1 MNPIV
6 CGKVR
11 AVQDFTKDIQGD
23 RGVGVIIH
31 GDASFAGQGVV
42 YETMQFAELHKYK
55 THGVV
60 HIVINNQLGF
70 TTVPKD
76 ARSGL
81 FCTDLAKSLDS
92 PVFHVNADEPELVE
106 GIIKLAFEYRQKF
119 KKDVFVDI
127 IGYRRYG
134 HNELDQPGFTQPL
147 MYKTI
152 EKTLP
157 VFEKYS
163 RKLIAD
169 GVIDEKYKQDLIKK
183 YFSDFDKAYE
193 NSRNHVFNR
202 YDWIPKPW
210 EEIRLPS
217 LWGNVKDTGVPISI
231 LRELSD
237 KINVIPDGF
246 HTHPQI
252 RKFYEQRHAAVKEGL
267 QIDFATSEALAFASL
282 LYEGYGVRLSGQDV
296 ERGTFSHRHSVLKD
310 QTENKSYTPLQSVI
324 KEGESHNLSICNS
337 HLSEFGVLGFEY
349 GYSLAHPNVLVMW
362 EAQFGDF
369 ANGAQIMIDNYIS
382 SGESKWGVQSGV
394 TLLLPHGMDG
404 QGPEHSSA
412 RIERFLQ
419 LSDDDLHKVGSGKRE
434 KLKDQI
440 RDSNIQVVQCS
451 NTANYFHCLRRQMR
465 RPFRKPLIM
474 FNSKKLLRYKGVSYF
489 F

>member
-1 MNPIV
+1 
-6 CGKVR
+6 
-11 AVQDFTKDIQGD
+11 
-23 RGVGVIIH
+23 
-31 GDASFAGQGVV
+31 
-42 YETMQFAELHKYK
+42 MQFAELHKYK
-55 THGVV
+55 THGVI

-76 ARSGL
+76 SRSGL

-106 GIIKLAFEYRQKF
+106 KMIQMAFDFRQKF

-147 MYKTI
+147 MYRTI

-163 RKLIAD
+163 KRLIEE
-169 GVIDEKYKQDLIKK
+169 GVIDVQYKEELIKK
-183 YFSDFDKAYE
+183 YFNEFDKAYE

-202 YDWIPKPW
+202 KDWIPKPW

-217 LWGNVKDTGVPISI
+217 MWGAVKDTGVPINI
-231 LRELSD
+231 LREIGE
-237 KINVIPDGF
+237 KINIIPEDF
-246 HTHPQI
+246 NAHYQI
-252 RKFYEQRHAAVKEGL
+252 RKFYEQRKLSIKEGL
-267 QIDFATSEALAFASL
+267 QIDFASSEALAFASL

-310 QTENKSYTPLQSVI
+310 QEENKSYIPIQSVL
-324 KEGESHNLSICNS
+324 KENESYNLSICNS

-349 GYSLAHPNVLVMW
+349 GYSLAHPNVLVIW

-382 SGESKWGVQSGV
+382 SGESKWGVQSSI

-419 LSDDDLHKVGSGKRE
+419 LSDDDVYKVGVGKRE
-434 KLKDQI
+434 KIKNQI
-440 RDSNIQVVQCS
+440 KDSNIQVVQCTT
-451 NTANYFHCLRRQMR
+451 TANYFHCLRRQLR
-465 RPFRKPLIM
+465 RSFRKPLIM
-474 FNSKKLLRYKGVSYF
+474 LTSKKLLRYKGVIL
-489 F
+489 